1 MDVDIEPSPVLWANA
16 LTRGPVE
23 GATDSVEVRVG
34 VTLTESRSDHDSIP
48 VLESVAIDVSEEEC
62 DRILHR
68 DTSAKI
74 RDSGVTEVLDG
85 KLVGTRAVHVF
96 SIDHI

>member
-1 MDVDIEPSPVLWANA
+1 
-16 LTRGPVE
+16 VE

-34 VTLTESRSDHDSIP
+34 VTLTESRSDHDSAP
-48 VLESVAIDVSEEEC
+48 TLEWVAIGVSEDSV

-74 RDSGVTEVLDG
+74 RESGVTEVLGG
-85 KLVGTRAVHVF
+85 KLVGTRAVHAF